1 MESRNRKSERD
12 QLGAGVGQ
20 QQREQGALGGQS
32 YNAGRV
38 SLRWLA
44 SENVEVNLIGDLTND
59 SSEAG
64 PEVLLRAVQ
73 TIAPTDARYIQ
84 VNGVPLDCR
93 FVPNGPFSCDP
104 NGRNQKYISYAT
116 FNDNLPPP
124 LSDRMMPELPRDP
137 RKAPFET
144 ALATNPRLRS
154 LLSAIAVQAE
164 RMVCIMFV
172 PVSPS
177 GTGYPL

>member
-1 MESRNRKSERD
+1 MRV
-12 QLGAGVGQ
+12 AGVSKNRDGFVD
-20 QQREQGALGGQS
+20 RLDYACSHPGSGLPATRLSDGCKLGTLGGQS

-124 LSDRMMPELPRDP
+124 LSDP
-137 RKAPFET
+137 
-144 ALATNPRLRS
+144 
-154 LLSAIAVQAE
+154 
-164 RMVCIMFV
+164 
-172 PVSPS
+172 PS
-177 GTGYPL
+177 R